1 MKENNTS
8 KYKPHH
14 FLAITLAYIIA
25 IESLLMIFVIPRLP
39 DMGLYASAVVDSLLV
54 GLLVF
59 PVLHYSIFSPLI
71 RDIKKRRE
79 AEDSL
84 KVSNAEL
91 LKAMDE
97 LQEKSRASAL
107 LAEMDDLLQS
117 SSDFEEAYGIIG
129 RSSTALLP
137 GSSGSLMILS
147 PSRNFSETSVNW
159 GGREPACRP
168 EACNPEECWTLRRG
182 QVNILK
188 QDKTGFPCKSLLS
201 AGKGDYLCVPLQAH
215 GEALGVY
222 FLQFESDRLTESKRQ
237 LALTASKQVALALA
251 NLKLTEALRVQS
263 VRDPLTGLFNR
274 RYMGVTLER
283 ELHRAARRQN
293 PLGLVMI
300 DLDHFKHFNDTF
312 GHDAGDSVLRELG
325 VFLKNQTRKEDVVC
339 RYGGEEFLIILPD
352 ASLEM
357 SGKRAE
363 KIRDEVKYLNLRHNG
378 QALGPVSLSM
388 GVAAYPENGLSPDG
402 LIEAADK
409 ALYSAKTNGRDMVI
423 VANAGQA

>member
-1 MKENNTS
+1 MKENDSS

-25 IESLLMIFVIPRLP
+25 IESLLMIFVMPRLP
-39 DMGLYASAVVDSLLV
+39 EMGLYASAVVDSLLV

-59 PVLHYSIFSPLI
+59 PVLHYSIFKPLI
-71 RDIKKRRE
+71 KDIKKRRE

-91 LKAMDE
+91 VKAMDE

-107 LAEMDDLLQS
+107 LADMDDLLQS

-129 RSSTALLP
+129 RSSTLLFP

-147 PSRNFSETSVNW
+147 PSRNFSESSVNW
-159 GGREPACRP
+159 GDREPSCKP

-201 AGKGDYLCVPLQAH
+201 ADRGDYLCVPLQAH

-222 FLQFESDRLTESKRQ
+222 FLQFESDRLSDSKRL

-283 ELHRAARRQN
+283 ELHRAARRSN

-300 DLDHFKHFNDTF
+300 DLDHFKRFNDTF

-325 VFLKNQTRKEDVVC
+325 VFLRNQTRKEDVVC

-357 SGKRAE
+357 SRRRAE
-363 KIRDEVKYLNLRHNG
+363 KIRDEVRYLNLRHNG
-378 QALGPVSLSM
+378 APLGPVTLSM
-388 GVAAYPENGLSPDG
+388 GVAAYPENGPSPDG
-402 LIEAADK
+402 IIEAADK
-409 ALYSAKTNGRDMVI
+409 ALYVAKTGGRDTVV
-423 VANAGQA
+423 VADAEQV